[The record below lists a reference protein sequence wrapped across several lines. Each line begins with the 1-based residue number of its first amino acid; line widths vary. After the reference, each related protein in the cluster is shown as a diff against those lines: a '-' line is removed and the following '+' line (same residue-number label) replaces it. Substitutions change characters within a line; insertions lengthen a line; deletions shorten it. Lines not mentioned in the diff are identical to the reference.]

1 MQRSTTWA
9 RRTLVGMAAV
19 VTAGLGLALLGSAP
33 AAANTS
39 GTPITPVD
47 TLASGLTDRLAATV
61 TSPTDIAFTPDGR
74 GLITTDEG
82 RLRVLRP
89 GGLVPGAAVN
99 LTARIRSGGE
109 RGLLGVTVDPG
120 FEANRWIYLFW
131 TFDKNEFCGVATDQT
146 PVNRV
151 TRYRLRANDTVAPGS
166 ARLIVDNIPSPATN
180 HNAGDLEFGADG
192 MLYITTGD
200 GGCEIGASDEC
211 GAANDNSRR
220 LDLPLGK
227 VLRVTPTGGVPADN
241 PYVGAVDARR
251 CTAPGGPD
259 PGYGPCTETFA
270 SGFRNPFRMDIRP
283 GTSTTVG
290 QRRRTGHVGGD
301 RQGHVRGRLR
311 LERPRGL
318 LPDRFDRRLRPVE
331 LHRPSVRLR
340 PRRRLPVDHR
350 RRIRAQ
356 GHLGRTVRRR
366 VLLRRLR
373 LRFDLA
379 PRPGGRL
386 VRRQATGSRR
396 QSGVADLWPEPSW
409 SRPLLRR
416 VRVRPDPAHHGV
428 VNGSDV
434 ATSLPASVTWSVLV
448 RRSGDDAPLLEVDAD
463 RVCATASIGEGVAA
477 HHRRRAAGDGC
488 ACG

>member
-1 MQRSTTWA
+1 MGIRLRQG
-9 RRTLVGMAAV
+9 LVVAAAV
-19 VTAGLGLALLGSAP
+19 ALGLVLLTAVPS
-33 AAANTS
+33 AANTS
-39 GTPITPVD
+39 GTAITPVD
-47 TLASGLTDRLAATV
+47 TRADGLTDRLAATV

-99 LTARIRSGGE
+99 LTTRICSGGE
-109 RGLLGVTVDPG
+109 RGLLGVTVDPA

-211 GAANDNSRR
+211 GATNDNSRR

-259 PGYGPCTETFA
+259 LGAGPCTETFA

-283 GTSTTVG
+283 GTSTPWVNDVG
-290 QRRRTGHVGGD
+290 QDTWEEIDKVVSGGD
-301 RQGHVRGRLR
+301 YGWNVREGFCLTGSTVDCDPSSYTDPQFAYDHADDCRSITGGAFVPKGTWGGRYAGEYLFADFVCGSIWRLDRVGEAFVAEPLAPAANPVSLTFGPSPRGRALYYA
-311 LERPRGL
+311 EYVSGQI
-318 LPDRFDRRLRPVE
+318 
-331 LHRPSVRLR
+331 
-340 PRRRLPVDHR
+340 
-350 RRIRAQ
+350 RRI
-356 GHLGRTVRRR
+356 
-366 VLLRRLR
+366 
-373 LRFDLA
+373 
-379 PRPGGRL
+379 
-386 VRRQATGSRR
+386 
-396 QSGVADLWPEPSW
+396 
-409 SRPLLRR
+409 
-416 VRVRPDPAHHGV
+416 
-428 VNGSDV
+428 
-434 ATSLPASVTWSVLV
+434 
-448 RRSGDDAPLLEVDAD
+448 
-463 RVCATASIGEGVAA
+463 TAS
-477 HHRRRAAGDGC
+477 
-488 ACG
+488 